1 MCVRLDSP
9 REHVRIVRPREGFLE
24 LLQLEAR
31 EGRSVATLFP
41 LRGEFVRLGF
51 ALRAGRG
58 RSRMSALFVGP
69 HLFRGDAH
77 LDGLRRR
84 RRRRRRGGL
93 LVRLRVRLLAHLLA
107 HLSHLARA
115 ARAARRTR
123 LRDGLLAASSRR
135 MICAEK

>member
-1 MCVRLDSP
+1 M
-9 REHVRIVRPREGFLE
+9 RPREGFLE

-31 EGRSVATLFP
+31 EGGSVAALLP
-41 LRGEFVRLGF
+41 LRGEIIRLGL
-51 ALRAGRG
+51 ALGAGRG
-58 RSRMSALFVGP
+58 RSRMSAFFLGP

-77 LDGLRRR
+77 LDGLRRSRGRCR
-84 RRRRRRGGL
+84 RRL

-115 ARAARRTR
+115 TRAARRTR

-135 MICAEK
+135 MICAER